1 MICWQRLLTEQQRA
15 SLTSDLKHL
24 NLSKYIQEVVSGVLV
39 LSKYIQEVVSGVLV
53 LSKYIQEVVSGVC
66 WFCPSIYRKW

>member
-1 MICWQRLLTEQQRA
+1 MVCVGFVQV
-15 SLTSDLKHL
+15 
-24 NLSKYIQEVVSGVLV
+24 YPGSGEWCVLV

-66 WFCPSIYRKW
+66 WFCPSISRKW